1 MNFLLSILFFAEN
14 SVGVPAGF
22 GLSRDMNTGHPLNTL
37 ATNQKQTDMKITR
50 EVMPRIEHNY
60 NMLKKSIE
68 REYNET
74 SQLYAYIDA
83 SISHVTKAIF
93 KTITDM
99 KNNTEE
105 NLDALEKNMKEN
117 LVSLRTINSEN
128 NKKIVER
135 TVNSD
140 KSALAL
146 SLDWM
151 SRRMKAAEVKV

>member
-1 MNFLLSILFFAEN
+1 
-14 SVGVPAGF
+14 
-22 GLSRDMNTGHPLNTL
+22 
-37 ATNQKQTDMKITR
+37 
-50 EVMPRIEHNY
+50 MPKIEHNY

-83 SISHVTKAIF
+83 SISHATKAII

-128 NKKIVER
+128 NKKIVE
-135 TVNSD
+135 TTIIF
-140 KSALAL
+140 
-146 SLDWM
+146 
-151 SRRMKAAEVKV
+151 

>member
-1 MNFLLSILFFAEN
+1 MREN
-14 SVGVPAGF
+14 TTRPHSF
-22 GLSRDMNTGHPLNTL
+22 TL
-37 ATNQKQTDMKITR
+37 
-50 EVMPRIEHNY
+50 
-60 NMLKKSIE
+60 
-68 REYNET
+68 
-74 SQLYAYIDA
+74 IDA
-83 SISHVTKAIF
+83 SISHATKAII

-99 KNNTEE
+99 KKNTEE

-151 SRRMKAAEVKV
+151 SRRMKAAEVKA